1 MSWNTGW
8 SPSVCTLIA
17 ALALCSVVAAPA
29 AAHATTVDDGGEPAE
44 ASDPGRTDGA
54 LLSKT
59 NGTATPTGTTNDTA
73 TPTPIPPTST
83 PETGSNGTATPA
95 TMTPSPSPTAS
106 IEATGNDTLVV
117 AGIEAPEDLRTGDR
131 LVVNATV
138 RNPASDNATGTVRY
152 SFDDAAVAS
161 ETVTLGPGESTI
173 VGFDLPFSAVEAA
186 VGSVE
191 PGTYV
196 HGVRNASG
204 EGSARWLRV
213 TPDVDLAVGG
223 FDAPVEVTHD
233 EPYIVLATVTNPGNT
248 SVTRQVTYEFAGR
261 AIADRAVTVAGNDDR
276 RVAFEIGL
284 PAVEA
289 VVGPVDAERTYD
301 HGVATGDDRG
311 GGAVRIVRG
320 SSTNASALAVESFEA
335 ADGVR
340 SGESYVVTLTVRN
353 VDTAGFEG
361 QLSYRVDGAVVA
373 TEWARVPIG
382 ERRTVGFRLDYDD
395 VVDATYPLSAQE
407 TEQGVFA
414 GDEALVTRPVSVHA
428 PVGTATPRP
437 TPTFGATRIPRDAA
451 TPAPASATTTPTPAP
466 DGETECER
474 GFITAC
480 GGTAMD
486 ETSLTLFGVLL
497 SGFGI
502 VYEMV
507 RGRR

>member
-8 SPSVCTLIA
+8 SPSVYTLIA

-29 AAHATTVDDGGEPAE
+29 AAHATTVDGGSTSADAPDSE
-44 ASDPGRTDGA
+44 RIDGA
-54 LLSKT
+54 ALSKANGTATPTEAT
-59 NGTATPTGTTNDTA
+59 NGTATPTPTA
-73 TPTPIPPTST
+73 TP
-83 PETGSNGTATPA
+83 EAGSNGTATTTA
-95 TMTPSPSPTAS
+95 ALTPSPTDSAGS
-106 IEATGNDTLVV
+106 KGSAGNDTLVV
-117 AGIEAPEDLRTGDR
+117 TGIETPESLRTGDR

-138 RNPASDNATGTVRY
+138 TNPASANATGTIRY
-152 SFDDAAVAS
+152 SFDGATVAS
-161 ETVTLGPGESTI
+161 ETVALGPSESTV

-213 TPDVDLAVGG
+213 TPDVDLAVQG
-223 FDAPVEVTHD
+223 FDAPVEVTHG

-248 SVTRQVTYEFAGR
+248 SVTRRVAYEFAGR
-261 AIADRAVTVAGNDDR
+261 AIADRAVTVAGNGDR
-276 RVAFEIGL
+276 RVPFEIGL

-301 HGVATGDDRG
+301 HGVATGDDRE
-311 GGAVRIVRG
+311 GGAVRVVRG
-320 SSTNASALAVESFEA
+320 SSANASALAVESFEA
-335 ADGVR
+335 VDAVR
-340 SGESYVVTLTVRN
+340 SGESYVVNLTVRN

-361 QLSYRVDGAVVA
+361 QVSYRVDGAVVA

-382 ERRTVGFRLDYDD
+382 ERRTVSFRVGYDD
-395 VVDATYPLSAQE
+395 VVDATHPLSAQE

-414 GDEALVTRPVSVHA
+414 GNGALVTRPVSVHA

-451 TPAPASATTTPTPAP
+451 TPAPATTATPTPAP
-466 DGETECER
+466 DGEVECER
-474 GFITAC
+474 GFLTAC
-480 GGTAMD
+480 GGTTMD

-502 VYEMV
+502 VYEMS